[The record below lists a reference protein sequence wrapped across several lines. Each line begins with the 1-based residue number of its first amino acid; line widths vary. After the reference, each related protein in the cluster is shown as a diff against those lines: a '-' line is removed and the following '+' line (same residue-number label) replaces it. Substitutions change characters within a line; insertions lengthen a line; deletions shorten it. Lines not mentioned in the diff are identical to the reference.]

1 VNPRGSSFGAC
12 RKPRSQKHA
21 AGRFGSLACRYQLS
35 AGGEKKSLERRYGR
49 RKALELILVC
59 SHFNMVSR
67 ILESTRVEVEPEN
80 FLATWKMPQ

>member
-1 VNPRGSSFGAC
+1 MHVENLDVRNTRRAGSV
-12 RKPRSQKHA
+12 PW
-21 AGRFGSLACRYQLS
+21 
-35 AGGEKKSLERRYGR
+35 RYGR